1 MVCINLIR
9 KVSEVRGPFFIF
21 LGEEGANEAETNIA
35 PVKSI

>member
-21 LGEEGANEAETNIA
+21 FGVQCDYEAETNIT